1 MDMSASFESLSARV
15 LKILIVDDDVYGTDA
30 LALLLTML
38 GHIAHV
44 ATSAADA
51 LGSFDDLQPDLCLI
65 EIGISDGDGYQLAR
79 SLRTRP
85 HGQHSCL
92 VALTGY
98 GSAEDVRASLA
109 AGFDHHVMK
118 PVSIERMSQLFA
130 GARHR
135 ATADV
140 AYLNQALGSV
150 VGSGSTLDRWDLRCS

>member
-1 MDMSASFESLSARV
+1 MDMPASFESLSARV

-30 LALLLTML
+30 LSLLLTML
-38 GHIAHV
+38 GHTARV

-51 LGSFDDLQPDLCLI
+51 LGSFDDLMPDLCFI

-85 HGQHSCL
+85 DGRHSCL

-98 GSAEDVRASLA
+98 GSVEDVRASLA
-109 AGFDHHVMK
+109 AGFDHHVVK

-130 GARHR
+130 GARNR

-140 AYLNQALGSV
+140 VHLSQARGSV
-150 VGSGSTLDRWDLRCS
+150 VGGGSTLDRWDLRCP